1 MTQFNT
7 FCLLTR
13 TVWLGDRNICLR
25 TLPALLHTGENWGDQ
40 ILSSPATFNHLQPE
54 FCTFVLTVSISIGAL
69 IIVPFLFL
77 VH

>member
-13 TVWLGDRNICLR
+13 TIWLGDRNICFR

-40 ILSSPATFNHLQPE
+40 ILSSPATFNDLQPG
-54 FCTFVLTVSISIGAL
+54 FCTCVPTVFISVGAL